1 MQMEPTI
8 YEKRLKELSD
18 KWFSDFLEAKENL
31 DRLEKHVEPEKIKL
45 LAKLCREGKLDKIL
59 EDYK

>member
-18 KWFSDFLEAKENL
+18 KWVSDFLEAKENL
-31 DRLEKHVEPEKIKL
+31 DWLEKHVEPEKINL

>member
-8 YEKRLKELSD
+8 YEKRLMELID
-18 KWFSDFLEAKENL
+18 KWFSAILDAKENL
-31 DRLEKHVEPEKIKL
+31 DWLIKHVEPEKINL
-45 LAKLCREGKLDKIL
+45 LVKLCREGKLDKIL